1 MPTSN
6 KPTETPRVLSNV
18 ELDAVSG
25 AGLLEQ
31 VKMVAQAISTA
42 LRMKGPQT

>member
-6 KPTETPRVLSNV
+6 KPTETPRVLSSV

-31 VKMVAQAISTA
+31 AKMVAQAVSA
-42 LRMKGPQT
+42 FLRMKGPQT